1 MSEGENM
8 RERLDFGVRPWLLR
22 FCLFSLLMEVVGLL
36 LGSGIKSLRL
46 LGEILMGPVK
56 AEEGGGSGCYG
67 LEEV

>member
-1 MSEGENM
+1 
-8 RERLDFGVRPWLLR
+8 
-22 FCLFSLLMEVVGLL
+22 MEVVGLL

-56 AEEGGGSGCYG
+56 AGHEEGGGSGCYG

>member
-1 MSEGENM
+1 M
-8 RERLDFGVRPWLLR
+8 RERVDFGVRPWLLR
-22 FCLFSLLMEVVGLL
+22 FCLLSLLMEGVGLL

-56 AEEGGGSGCYG
+56 AGHEEGGGSGCYG